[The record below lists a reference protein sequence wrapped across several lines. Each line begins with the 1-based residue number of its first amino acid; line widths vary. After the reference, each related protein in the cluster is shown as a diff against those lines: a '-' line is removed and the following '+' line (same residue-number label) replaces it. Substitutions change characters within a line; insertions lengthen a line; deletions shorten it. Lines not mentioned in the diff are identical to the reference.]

1 MSVLQMLI
9 FFYILTIQ
17 DVRSGRTPRAKE
29 HMKKPDL
36 GDTETCGF
44 WRTLASVS
52 RVADFRSDPTSSR
65 GEVEMTLVSKQ
76 TPSN

>member
-17 DVRSGRTPRAKE
+17 DVRSGGTPRAKE

-36 GDTETCGF
+36 DPTEL
-44 WRTLASVS
+44 WRVLATVS

-65 GEVEMTLVSKQ
+65 GEVEMTLLATANSL
-76 TPSN
+76 

>member
-1 MSVLQMLI
+1 MKTIHDLEEKCEDHIGSIYHCVKILTSEDVGSGGTNVRSSDAYF

-36 GDTETCGF
+36 DDTE
-44 WRTLASVS
+44 S
-52 RVADFRSDPTSSR
+52 
-65 GEVEMTLVSKQ
+65 
-76 TPSN
+76 